1 VLVLP
6 FFALAPGGVGFSL
19 WSQAKRHLQSETLAA
34 SALLVADKLHVYSAR
49 FVGGSPGSVDL
60 GGRLPDA
67 LSVLS
72 TLVSLIL
79 VALVLAT
86 YWRGPD
92 TDRRLVT
99 AWAAA
104 LVGFTFFG
112 KVLSPQYLTWVIPF
126 VPLAAG
132 RRGLY
137 AAGTLLVA
145 MALTQ
150 PYSFL
155 GRIYHYDW
163 TIWVLF
169 VRNMLLVATFAFLYS
184 ALRAEPS

>member
-1 VLVLP
+1 LCLP
-6 FFALAPGGVGFSL
+6 FFALAPGGVGYSF
-19 WSQAKRHLQSETLAA
+19 WTQAKRHLQIETLG
-34 SALLVADKLHVYSAR
+34 SSMLLVLDKAHVYDAR
-49 FVGGSPGSVDL
+49 WIAGNPGSIDL

-67 LSVLS
+67 VGVLS
-72 TLVSLIL
+72 TVVSLAL

-104 LVGFTFFG
+104 LVGFTAFG
-112 KVLSPQYLTWVIPF
+112 KVLSPQYLSWILPF

-137 AAGTLLVA
+137 AAGTFLA
-145 MALTQ
+145 AISLTQ
-150 PYSFL
+150 
-155 GRIYHYDW
+155 
-163 TIWVLF
+163 
-169 VRNMLLVATFAFLYS
+169 LYS
-184 ALRAEPS
+184 YGGR